1 MKLVGYVRVSTKG
14 QAEDGLGLAVQEK
27 TIRAWVRANHHR
39 LLRMFRDEGVSGSN
53 GVEEREAL
61 PEALNLIASG
71 QAGGLVVARLDRL
84 ARNLTVQE
92 AILAR
97 VWAAGGQVFAA
108 DLGEV
113 ARDDPDDP
121 MRTALRQM
129 VGVFSQLERSM
140 ITARLRAG
148 RRLKADRGGFAGFGS
163 PPFGY
168 RAVGGDLVPDE
179 VEQEALALIRS
190 LHSEGRSLRGIADT
204 LEASGY
210 RPRRGERWHPE
221 SVRRIVVRTEK
232 LARTEAART
241 EATCVPNPLAT

>member
-1 MKLVGYVRVSTKG
+1 MKVVGYVRVSTTK
-14 QAEDGLGLAVQEK
+14 QAEEGLGLDVQQRA
-27 TIRAWVRANHHR
+27 IRSWARAGHH
-39 LLRMFRDEGVSGSN
+39 LIVGIFRDEGVSGSN

-71 QAGGLVVARLDRL
+71 AAAGLVVARLDRL

-108 DLGEV
+108 DLGEI
-113 ARDDPDDP
+113 AKDDPDDP

-148 RRLKADRGGFAGFGS
+148 RRLKASRGEFAGFGS
-163 PPFGY
+163 PPFGFK
-168 RAVGGDLVPDE
+168 AEGGQLVPDMD
-179 VEQEALALIRS
+179 EQKTVAVIRR
-190 LHSEGRSLRGIADT
+190 LHEQGRSLREIAQA
-204 LEASGY
+204 LESAGHK
-210 RPRRGERWHPE
+210 PRRAARWHAE
-221 SVRRIVVRTEK
+221 SLRRIVGH
-232 LARTEAART
+232 L
-241 EATCVPNPLAT
+241 